1 MGMSRRGSG
10 KWLLFGVI
18 ALVEWALIYALS
30 ALFLVGME
38 DGVDF
43 GDWVE
48 LMFTE
53 EALVWIGGW
62 GVGIIAAQAALL
74 IPMRRPRVA
83 REGSS
88 LLVSAVSAGFA
99 CALLLAA
106 GVYAALGAAD
116 LWELLIGYEPT
127 GWALI
132 LLPLPAWVV
141 MTPLLFAFARRRS
154 PRESRLG
161 RVSAAL
167 FVGSVV
173 EILAIIPVDIMVR
186 RRTDCYCAES
196 TFLSLVYCG
205 TVGMY
210 ALGPAILLPLLAR
223 RRKRWY
229 GGHCGACGYD
239 MSATMGAER
248 CPECGAGWRAPRAQ

>member
-1 MGMSRRGSG
+1 MSHRRAG
-10 KWLLFGVI
+10 KWALFGAI
-18 ALVEWALIYALS
+18 ALVEWVLIYALS

-38 DGVDF
+38 DGVDL

-48 LMFTE
+48 LMFTPE
-53 EALVWIGGW
+53 SLVWVGGW
-62 GVGIIAAQAALL
+62 GVGVLAAQAVLL
-74 IPMRRPRVA
+74 VPMRRPRVR

-88 LLVSAVSAGFA
+88 LLVSAASAGFA

-116 LWELLIGYEPT
+116 WWGILTDHEPT

-141 MTPLLFAFARRRS
+141 MTPLLFRFARRGS
-154 PRESRLG
+154 TRESRLG
-161 RVSAAL
+161 RISAAL
-167 FVGSVV
+167 FLGSVV
-173 EILAIIPVDIMVR
+173 ETVAIIPIDIMVR

-196 TFLSLVYCG
+196 TFFSLLYCG

-210 ALGPAILLPLLAR
+210 AFGPAILLPLLAR

-239 MSATMGAER
+239 MSATMEAER
-248 CPECGAGWRAPRAQ
+248 CPECGAGWRASTAQ